1 MPRSLQIPVA
11 EKTRGVTKTRRVITR
26 AVAVMVASLCLAAAP
41 RADADEERVAW
52 IGFLANEATPES
64 GPVLRQGLHDRG
76 WVEGQNLKIWNRYA
90 QGKLELFPGHAEE
103 LLRVG
108 VHLIVAAGPSATE
121 AARRATTTI
130 PVVVATPDDPVANG
144 LVASASRPGGN
155 LTGVSLFVPELARRR
170 LELLTHAVGRAGRVA
185 VLWNPSNPTAAL
197 ELKAMHAAARTLGV
211 ALVPVEFREDAE
223 FGEALHRLKGEDA
236 RALVVLADTV
246 TAPRRWRSSGS
257 SQPARR
263 RGSGRTRRRAR
274 RRRASTMTWRPV
286 GASLSTRASLDS
298 RPSSGWT
305 ARGSTAAWNGRATR
319 SDASNSAGARP
330 SAHVTRRL
338 EALEPHSL
346 RGFQTPEVVVL
357 SAAVVGR
364 LERGGGLTV
373 ALEHLG
379 PDAGAADRPERLP
392 VALELGLKLGR
403 VARPGEEYE
412 EQRQGPES
420 LDHGSPPRGQR
431 GTRGPGSAVY

>member
-1 MPRSLQIPVA
+1 MPRSRQIPVA

-26 AVAVMVASLCLAAAP
+26 AVAVTVASLCLAAAP
-41 RADADEERVAW
+41 RADADEERIAW

-236 RALVVLADTV
+236 GALVVLADTV
-246 TAPRRWRSSGS
+246 TV
-257 SQPARR
+257 ARR
-263 RGSGRTRRRAR
+263 RELAAFAAKHRLPAVYPLAEFVDAGGLLAYGPTWIEAFRRVAGFVDRILR
-274 RRRASTMTWRPV
+274 
-286 GASLSTRASLDS
+286 
-298 RPSSGWT
+298 
-305 ARGSTAAWNGRATR
+305 
-319 SDASNSAGARP
+319 GARP
-330 SAHVTRRL
+330 GDLAVERPTRFEL
-338 EALEPHSL
+338 VVSL
-346 RGFQTPEVVVL
+346 R
-357 SAAVVGR
+357 AAKA
-364 LERGGGLTV
+364 LGLAIPPSLLTR
-373 ALEHLG
+373 
-379 PDAGAADRPERLP
+379 ADR
-392 VALELGLKLGR
+392 VI
-403 VARPGEEYE
+403 
-412 EQRQGPES
+412 Q
-420 LDHGSPPRGQR
+420 
-431 GTRGPGSAVY
+431 